1 MDYHRTN
8 YKIIN
13 PKSITMTQLYGLF
26 DPYTHEWSDGVLG
39 GTFREMA
46 TATTEE
52 RKVNNLL
59 KHTSCIHD
67 TNTIIAVE
75 YDVILYFLF
84 LSGLC
89 LTAQWILTG

>member
-1 MDYHRTN
+1 MYFRDDGGQNVEYHRTN

-46 TATTEE
+46 TSTTQE
-52 RKVNNLL
+52 RKV
-59 KHTSCIHD
+59 
-67 TNTIIAVE
+67 
-75 YDVILYFLF
+75 VI
-84 LSGLC
+84 
-89 LTAQWILTG
+89 T

>member
-1 MDYHRTN
+1 MIPKSTFYHRFSENAAGGNLDYHRTN

-52 RKVNNLL
+52 RKVNN
-59 KHTSCIHD
+59 
-67 TNTIIAVE
+67 
-75 YDVILYFLF
+75 
-84 LSGLC
+84 
-89 LTAQWILTG
+89 

>member
-1 MDYHRTN
+1 MNFRDASGENVEYHRTN

-46 TATTEE
+46 TATSQE
-52 RKVNNLL
+52 RKVLY
-59 KHTSCIHD
+59 
-67 TNTIIAVE
+67 NT
-75 YDVILYFLF
+75 
-84 LSGLC
+84 
-89 LTAQWILTG
+89 TGVF

>member
-1 MDYHRTN
+1 MNFRDASGENVEYHRTN

-46 TATTEE
+46 TATSQE
-52 RKVNNLL
+52 RKVLYTTMGIF
-59 KHTSCIHD
+59 HG
-67 TNTIIAVE
+67 
-75 YDVILYFLF
+75 ILPDKTEFNFKL
-84 LSGLC
+84 
-89 LTAQWILTG
+89 AIMIPI